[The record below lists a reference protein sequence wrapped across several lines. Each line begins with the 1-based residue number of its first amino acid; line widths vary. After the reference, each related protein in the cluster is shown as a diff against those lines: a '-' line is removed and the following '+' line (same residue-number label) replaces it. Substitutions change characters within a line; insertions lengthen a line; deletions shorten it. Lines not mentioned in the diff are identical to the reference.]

1 MTKIHVGVA
10 LLFSVLF
17 ILAVTVNA
25 AYAISGN
32 YQPDITRT
40 NVGIVVFYEIDL
52 NGNRIPI
59 EACTGVLISPR
70 IVLTSAHAC
79 VTQKAVV
86 CFDSGP
92 FTWTTQGNQII
103 LNGVTSTYDGI
114 AYINP
119 NYTTNLGGKN
129 GAPYFAYR
137 DVALIVLNEPVPASV
152 VSQLG
157 LLPKAGLVDT
167 LPVKTDV
174 TLVGY
179 GVQEQLTPRNSQKNT
194 WAGLIMR
201 NSAQAK
207 LGSGNF
213 AWSDEFIRCS
223 ANPGQGKGGIAYGD
237 SGGPVFLG
245 QTNTILA
252 LNSYVANPNCAGETY
267 HSRIDIPEVL
277 TWINQEVS
285 ENG

>member
-1 MTKIHVGVA
+1 MTKIHLGA
-10 LLFSVLF
+10 AILFSTLF
-17 ILAVTVNA
+17 ILAITANA
-25 AYAISGN
+25 AYAITGN
-32 YQPDITRT
+32 YQPDTTRT
-40 NVGIVVFYEIDL
+40 NVGIVVFYTIDP

-79 VTQKAVV
+79 VTQTAVV

-92 FTWTTQGNQII
+92 FTWTIQDNQII
-103 LNGVTSTYDGI
+103 LNGVTSTYDGT
-114 AYINP
+114 ACPNP
-119 NYTTNLGGKN
+119 DYATNIGGKN
-129 GAPYFAYR
+129 GAPYFSYR
-137 DVALIVLNEPVPASV
+137 DVALIVLKEPVPASI
-152 VSQLG
+152 VSKYGQL
-157 LLPKAGLVDT
+157 PNAGLVDT

-179 GVQEQLTPRNSQKNT
+179 GMQEQLTPRNSQKNT
-194 WAGLIMR
+194 WTGLIMR

-252 LNSYVANPNCAGETY
+252 LNSYVTNRNCVGETY
-267 HSRIDIPEVL
+267 HSRIDIPKVL
-277 TWINQEVS
+277 TWIKQGVS
-285 ENG
+285 VYG